1 MNRGEEK
8 NRRNICRA
16 LKGEERDEKM
26 TDGQALSLKL
36 LEWATAMQW
45 VNVREEFDEDKL
57 REDLHSQ
64 LNREGT
70 NVHFSSLNP
79 LAIYLGFLYLYRNQ
93 ITYLTI

>member
-36 LEWATAMQW
+36 LEWATAMQ
-45 VNVREEFDEDKL
+45 
-57 REDLHSQ
+57 
-64 LNREGT
+64 
-70 NVHFSSLNP
+70 
-79 LAIYLGFLYLYRNQ
+79 
-93 ITYLTI
+93 